1 MQQQI
6 HTQNQSNAKGMEAK
20 LLYQIEASLPIGYE
34 CKENAYRL
42 IDVNTNLTLIG
53 LL

>member
-6 HTQNQSNAKGMEAK
+6 NTQNQSNAKGMEAK
-20 LLYQIEASLPIGYE
+20 LLNQIEASLPIGYE

-42 IDVNTNLTLIG
+42 IDTNPNPSIISVL
-53 LL
+53 